1 MNESPQEWIFKRRH
15 EDLSFDGT
23 DVLGSLHN
31 LTALIQH
38 AHIIARHC
46 FRARAWLHGELQCSS
61 SYNHNRLR
69 FGGCLAYDIPNDS
82 SVGSSI
88 ASVV

>member
-46 FRARAWLHGELQCSS
+46 FRARA
-61 SYNHNRLR
+61 
-69 FGGCLAYDIPNDS
+69 
-82 SVGSSI
+82 
-88 ASVV
+88 